1 MPNFSKLNLV
11 DMVDG
16 QEIEFPCGLK
26 TVAITPKD
34 NAASFDLTYADGSG
48 CFGIKVPFSYDYPLV
63 IMSEM
68 GNKLKV
74 TAHGGV
80 VHLIYT
86 T

>member
-1 MPNFSKLNLV
+1 MPNFSRLILI

-16 QEIEFPCGLK
+16 QEVEFPCGLK
-26 TVAITPKD
+26 TIAVTPKE
-34 NAASFDLTYADGSG
+34 NTASFDLSYADGSG

-63 IMSEM
+63 LSSEM
-68 GNKLKV
+68 DNKLKV
-74 TAHGGV
+74 TAHGA